1 MKPLT
6 AEQRRLAEINHD
18 LVYKFLNDNHLSE
31 DLYYDVVIFGY
42 LCAVREYCECLEL
55 QKYSF
60 ATVAWKKMQA
70 GVKNYIK
77 YLNRG
82 KRDFS
87 TVSLYDFKGQEET
100 SIYNDGITAMQ
111 NNFIEELETKMLLQ
125 SLADRVPEKHMRIVQ
140 MKLNGY
146 RMHDIAKAEHMTF
159 RDINILLEDIYAK
172 VLKLINC

>member
-6 AEQRRLAEINHD
+6 AEQRRLAEKNHD

-42 LCAVREYCECLEL
+42 LCAVREYCDCIEL
-55 QKYSF
+55 KKYSF
-60 ATVAWKKMQA
+60 ATVAWKKMQSE
-70 GVKNYIK
+70 VKDYIK

-100 SIYNDGITAMQ
+100 SRHIEEIIAMEK
-111 NNFIEELETKMLLQ
+111 NFIEDLETKMLLQ
-125 SLADRVPEKHMRIVQ
+125 TLADRVPKKHMRIIQ
-140 MKLNGY
+140 MKLDGY

-159 RDINILLEDIYAK
+159 RDINILLEDIYDK
-172 VLKLINC
+172 VLELINC